1 MPEDSLLIGII
12 AVIAGAIAAV
22 SGFGIGSLLT
32 PVLMRSMPTGHGVP
46 ALGRIPEAA
55 YRRIVGSLLL
65 ALGGTLLAPAW

>member
-46 ALGRIPEAA
+46 ALGRIPEAT
-55 YRRIVGSLLL
+55 YRRIIGGLLL
-65 ALGGTLLAPAW
+65 ALGGSLLAAAW